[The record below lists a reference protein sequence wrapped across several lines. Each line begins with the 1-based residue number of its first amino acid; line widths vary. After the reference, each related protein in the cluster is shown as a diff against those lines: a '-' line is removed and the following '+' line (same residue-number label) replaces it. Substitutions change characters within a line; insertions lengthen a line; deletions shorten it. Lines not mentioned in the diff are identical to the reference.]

1 MSLFAILAGGDLAVT
16 PRLLRQIAGARI
28 IAADSG
34 IRHAPALGI
43 APELWVGDFDS
54 SGEDDLNRHAT
65 VPRQIFPRDKAKTD
79 SELAIDAALAR
90 GATSLALVGAFG
102 GTRAD
107 HEFHHMTLAI
117 RLAENGVAI
126 RLSSGREEGWPVVAG
141 ETRPDIDAGTRF
153 SLLPFTDLAGLS
165 IAGSRWP
172 LDNRDIAF
180 GDTLTLSNIATVKI
194 AISLRRG
201 RAFLLAHPD

>member
-34 IRHAPALGI
+34 IRHAPALGV

-54 SGEDDLNRHAT
+54 SSEEDRDRFTA
-65 VPRQIFPRDKAKTD
+65 VPRQSFPRDKAKTD

-90 GATSLALVGAFG
+90 GAAQVALVGAFG

-117 RLAENGVAI
+117 RLAEGGTI
-126 RLSSGREEGWPVVAG
+126 ICLSSGKEEGWPVVAG
-141 ETRPDIDAGTRF
+141 ETRPGIDAGTRF
-153 SLLPFTDLAGLS
+153 SILPFTDLAGLS
-165 IAGSRWP
+165 IAGARWP
-172 LDNRDIAF
+172 LDNRDVAF
-180 GDTLTLSNIATVKI
+180 GDTLTLSNVATGEI

-201 RAFLLAHPD
+201 RAFLLAHPN